1 MTRALLVALTLSA
14 ACGPATKPPPSGNDF
29 DPDTDRPPPGGDSV
43 ETWAGKMSARVPLV
57 AARDLPPS
65 VVKAL
70 IELLPPPESLAPNR
84 LLWARPLTDQAGL
97 VAFAAERQAAR
108 QSGGREGVITH
119 ALASTSGGT
128 FTLIGSSSETWTG
141 AGGSSNREIATR
153 DLDGDGTLDLIV
165 ERDQRLGDRGLLGLA
180 VFFSASSYVA
190 LVDYRTR
197 DEAAELTPEYACAG
211 SIDGVG
217 AVVIVTRTAASADGQ
232 LIGDRF
238 PNVWLPDDKGRYT
251 PTVVW
256 GHELGTANDPAALV
270 GAWRKLA
277 GAKAVPDA
285 VVDEDGRL
293 VEVPDCGTGTPV
305 IGGRSIL
312 DADHKVIP
320 GKPYHLIN
328 GLTRDRAAAE
338 KAAGGKRL
346 IQVGVAELN

>member
-1 MTRALLVALTLSA
+1 
-14 ACGPATKPPPSGNDF
+14 
-29 DPDTDRPPPGGDSV
+29 
-43 ETWAGKMSARVPLV
+43 
-57 AARDLPPS
+57 
-65 VVKAL
+65 
-70 IELLPPPESLAPNR
+70 
-84 LLWARPLTDQAGL
+84 
-97 VAFAAERQAAR
+97 
-108 QSGGREGVITH
+108 
-119 ALASTSGGT
+119 
-128 FTLIGSSSETWTG
+128 
-141 AGGSSNREIATR
+141 
-153 DLDGDGTLDLIV
+153 
-165 ERDQRLGDRGLLGLA
+165 
-180 VFFSASSYVA
+180 VFFSASRYVA
-190 LVDYRTR
+190 LTTYRTR
-197 DEAAELTPEYACAG
+197 DDVAELTPEYACAG

-270 GAWRKLA
+270 AGWRKLA

-285 VVDEDGRL
+285 VVDEEGRL
-293 VEVPDCGTGTPV
+293 VEVPDCGAGTPL

-320 GKPYHLIN
+320 GKPYHLIT